1 MHNMSSNYSFLSGAY
16 HLAYY
21 FPRTHGN
28 PDTVSDY
35 ILNFK
40 GNEEP
45 NTSKWIA
52 LATREIKNK
61 INNIDLI
68 VRVLSSAELTATGGT
83 ALDKLGATIAK
94 FTNSNYDNSA
104 LKKTRQTQSLK
115 YLSRAE
121 RQREIN
127 GAYIFNKPSSI
138 RSNSPRILLIDDIVT
153 SGTTIREVNRA
164 IKAALPNC
172 SLYFFTIGKTHR
184 ASDVNN
190 GKILGEFRKSAKEIF
205 HNLSLTGSTQVQTP
219 INIRTTSPPGPNLVK
234 TSDGKWKPADG
245 YDWKNV
251 NDPTDFTVVK
261 ITSALTR
268 QGEKW
273 TIPEEEMLVKLVA
286 KGNLRISD
294 ISRKLKRTSGG
305 IKAKIGRLAYGSKTA
320 VGSVY
325 VHKEIINQWQRKLN
339 GETTSL
345 IVKRKSS
352 PSYTSSSSSNSSD
365 GCFIATAV
373 YQNANHPFV
382 NDFRL
387 FRDTYM
393 VGNNFGENFI
403 RNYYKYSP
411 NFARKLNR
419 IKILRK
425 IVLVS
430 FIKPIHLIITR
441 FQLKGNKHVE

>member
-1 MHNMSSNYSFLSGAY
+1 MHNMSSSYSFLSGAY

-21 FPRTHGN
+21 FPRIHGN

-40 GNEEP
+40 DNEEP

-52 LATREIKNK
+52 LATREIKDN
-61 INNIDLI
+61 ITNIDLI

-83 ALDKLGATIAK
+83 SLDKLGDTIAK
-94 FTNSNYDNSA
+94 YSNSNYDNSA
-104 LKKTRQTQSLK
+104 LKKTRHTQSLK
-115 YLSRAE
+115 FLSKTE

-138 RSNSPRILLIDDIVT
+138 SSNSPRILLIDDIVT

-164 IKAALPNC
+164 IKAVLPNC

-190 GKILGEFRKSAKEIF
+190 RIILNEFRKSPKEIF
-205 HNLSLTGSTQVQTP
+205 NNSNQSNSPQVQTP
-219 INIRTTSPPGPNLVK
+219 INVSTTSPPNPNLVK
-234 TSDGKWKPADG
+234 TTDGKWKPADG
-245 YDWKNV
+245 YDWKNA
-251 NDPTDFTVVK
+251 NDPNDFTVVK
-261 ITSALTR
+261 ITSSLTR

-286 KGNLRISD
+286 KGDLRISD
-294 ISRKLKRTSGG
+294 ISRKLKRSSGG
-305 IKAKIGRLAYGSKTA
+305 IKAKIGRIAYGSRTA
-320 VGSVY
+320 VGTVF
-325 VHKEIINQWQRKLN
+325 VNQEIINQWQRKLN
-339 GETTSL
+339 GEATSL

-352 PSYTSSSSSNSSD
+352 PSYTSSSSSSSSD

-373 YQNANHPFV
+373 YQNANHPIV

-393 VGNNFGENFI
+393 VGNNFGKYFI

-411 NFARKLNR
+411 NFAKKLNKN
-419 IKILRK
+419 KILRM